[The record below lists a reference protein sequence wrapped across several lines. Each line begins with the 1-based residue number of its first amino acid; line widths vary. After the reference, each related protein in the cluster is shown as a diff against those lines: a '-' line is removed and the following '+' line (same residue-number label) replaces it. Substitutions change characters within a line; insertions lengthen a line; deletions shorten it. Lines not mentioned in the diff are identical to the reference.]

1 MQLLAVESVVAAR
14 QPITDPFYSFSRG
27 AQIVLT
33 PQDLL
38 VLREALAYWARGT
51 ASLVHSDQANPPN
64 AAIPDVESNESQ
76 VASLYEKLSPD
87 KVRYIVVDGDT
98 KHAINTRLFR
108 KVPKL
113 QPVSERWQVRTV
125 IG

>member
-1 MQLLAVESVVAAR
+1 MLA
-14 QPITDPFYSFSRG
+14 
-27 AQIVLT
+27 

-51 ASLVHSDQANPPN
+51 VGLVLSDQANLPN
-64 AAIPDVESNESQ
+64 AAYSNVEHTESEL
-76 VASLYEKLSPD
+76 VSLYEKLSPD
-87 KVRYIVVDGDT
+87 NVRYIVVDGDT
-98 KHAINTRLFR
+98 NQAINTRLFR